1 MSRTRCVNPQSDFYT
16 RLTLT
21 TLAPIGIIASI
32 LAVASA
38 YNTCFSNGIDFEAL
52 PLVLAF
58 LEFVLSG
65 VSTTICKTFVCE
77 EIVGEGQVLV
87 EQPTLS
93 CARDP
98 LREWWEA
105 YATIMLIVYPIG
117 VSELAPEL
125 GWP

>member
-1 MSRTRCVNPQSDFYT
+1 M
-16 RLTLT
+16 
-21 TLAPIGIIASI
+21 
-32 LAVASA
+32 
-38 YNTCFSNGIDFEAL
+38 
-52 PLVLAF
+52 LAF